1 MSNMLL
7 FDIAPDEPERKKAKR
22 QAAASSKAVQAS
34 ELEPEFKP
42 EISFGTYEIMGQA
55 HDLHECADTR
65 CGSRDFD
72 IIDEWRGEWLIE
84 CMVCGTGQ
92 RVPVVPGV
100 LHETQ
105 EVFHFRDGIFA
116 GLSID
121 EASGKENGMDY
132 IEWAAKSH
140 KRSAVRDAC
149 SSWLDAK
156 RRSQ

>member
-7 FDIAPDEPERKKAKR
+7 FDIAPEEPERKKSGRPSVTAS
-22 QAAASSKAVQAS
+22 AAIDP
-34 ELEPEFKP
+34 EPEFKP
-42 EISFGTYEIMGQA
+42 EISFGYYEIMGQVRG
-55 HDLHECADTR
+55 LHECADTR

-72 IIDEWRGEWLIE
+72 IIDEWRGEWRIE
-84 CMVCGTGQ
+84 CMICGTGQ

-100 LHETQ
+100 LHETE
-105 EVFHFRDGIFA
+105 EVFRFRDGIFA
-116 GLSID
+116 GLSVD
-121 EASGKENGMDY
+121 EASSKENGMDY

-140 KRSAVRDAC
+140 KRNAVRDAC